1 MGYMNRE
8 IYPKV
13 KVIMN
18 QSIKEAKNFDDSKV
32 RPEHIVLSMLIT
44 GLIFM
49 SVSLSKSVEPTAE
62 ANIVS
67 HIGTPVFIFN
77 IDNAPP
83 GLP

>member
-32 RPEHIVLSMLIT
+32 RPEHIVLSMLSDDDNECT
-44 GLIFM
+44 KVLKKLII
-49 SVSLSKSVEPTAE
+49 S
-62 ANIVS
+62 
-67 HIGTPVFIFN
+67 
-77 IDNAPP
+77 
-83 GLP
+83 

>member
-32 RPEHIVLSMLIT
+32 RPEHIVLSMLSDDDNECTKVLKKLKIGVMNT
-44 GLIFM
+44 KSCLVGLELIIF
-49 SVSLSKSVEPTAE
+49 
-62 ANIVS
+62 
-67 HIGTPVFIFN
+67 
-77 IDNAPP
+77 
-83 GLP
+83 